1 MQGRDLAQF
10 VVDFT
15 WYLRNLLMVQSSGDL
30 TDLVEASAE
39 RLEVMRQE
47 ASAIDASVLMPV
59 YPDFLRSFRSGALFN
74 TEACV
79 GRGGIDQA
87 LPSGH
92 GTKSGCCLE

>member
-1 MQGRDLAQF
+1 
-10 VVDFT
+10 
-15 WYLRNLLMVQSSGDL
+15 MVPEESSDGTEFRDL

-47 ASAIDASVLMPV
+47 ASAIDASVLMRYIRFSQIFQV
-59 YPDFLRSFRSGALFN
+59 RCAFN

-87 LPSGH
+87 PAIRPWNEIWMRS
-92 GTKSGCCLE
+92 